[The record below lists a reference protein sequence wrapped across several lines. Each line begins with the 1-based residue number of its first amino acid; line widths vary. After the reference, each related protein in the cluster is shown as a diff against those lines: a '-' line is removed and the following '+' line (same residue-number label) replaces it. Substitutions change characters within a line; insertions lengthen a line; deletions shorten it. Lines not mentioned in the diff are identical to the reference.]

1 MDPENFY
8 GRKFEEAAITRLR
21 AGHASAFAGAA
32 AGGIYS
38 RHQVVTSAN
47 SEKRSQKNEKQS
59 IANDTF
65 MFIYPV
71 IYM

>member
-1 MDPENFY
+1 MEPW
-8 GRKFEEAAITRLR
+8 LPPSLVLQLV
-21 AGHASAFAGAA
+21 ASVIVIKLLLLLTA
-32 AGGIYS
+32 
-38 RHQVVTSAN
+38 RSAP
-47 SEKRSQKNEKQS
+47 KKIEKQS